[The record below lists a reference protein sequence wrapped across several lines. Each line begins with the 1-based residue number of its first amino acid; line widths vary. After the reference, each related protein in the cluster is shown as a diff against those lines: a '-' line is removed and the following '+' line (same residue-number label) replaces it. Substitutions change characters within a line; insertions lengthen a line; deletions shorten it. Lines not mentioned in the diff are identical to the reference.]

1 MVDTGDLKSP
11 DLNSRAGSSPALG
24 TNIKTIRMMRMV
36 FIIPSTIK
44 KAASPVFLTTDIIH
58 SIKEI
63 EHNPLSRSGGA
74 S

>member
-1 MVDTGDLKSP
+1 
-11 DLNSRAGSSPALG
+11 
-24 TNIKTIRMMRMV
+24 MMRMV